1 MGAVDYLALL
11 AGAGNTIAISAIA
24 IVLGSPLGLM
34 LALIRWAKVPGLDR
48 PVAVLV
54 SLLRATPS
62 VTLMLLVYFALPA
75 LGLELPRVGAA
86 VATLA
91 LGSMAYNCEI
101 WRGALLTFP
110 KDQLDAAKALGM
122 RRNLRLHHIVLPQ
135 LVRSALPALVN
146 EMTLLIKVSP
156 AIAVIGVTDVTRA
169 AVRIG
174 ASTYQPVPPF
184 TAALVIYLVIIGAL
198 VLAQRLF
205 ENHQL
210 ARNAA

>member
-24 IVLGSPLGLM
+24 IALGSPLGLV
-34 LALIRWAKVPGLDR
+34 LALIRWGKVPGLDR
-48 PVAVLV
+48 PVAILV

-62 VTLMLLVYFALPA
+62 VTLMLLVYFALPV
-75 LGLELPRVGAA
+75 LGLELPRVAAA

-122 RRNLRLHHIVLPQ
+122 RRNLRLRHIILPQ

-156 AIAVIGVTDVTRA
+156 AIAVIGLADVTRA

-184 TAALVIYLVIIGAL
+184 TAALVIYLVIIGTL

-205 ENHQL
+205 ENRQL
-210 ARNAA
+210 ARNVA

>member
-1 MGAVDYLALL
+1 
-11 AGAGNTIAISAIA
+11 
-24 IVLGSPLGLM
+24 
-34 LALIRWAKVPGLDR
+34 
-48 PVAVLV
+48 
-54 SLLRATPS
+54 
-62 VTLMLLVYFALPA
+62 
-75 LGLELPRVGAA
+75 VGAA

-122 RRNLRLHHIVLPQ
+122 RRNLRLHHIILPQ
-135 LVRSALPALVN
+135 LVRSTLPALVN

-184 TAALVIYLVIIGAL
+184 AVALAIYLVIIGAL

-205 ENHQL
+205 ENRQL
-210 ARNAA
+210 ARNTA

>member
-1 MGAVDYLALL
+1 MTAVDYLALL

-24 IVLGSPLGLM
+24 IVLGSPLGLV
-34 LALIRWAKVPGLDR
+34 LALVRWAKVPGLDGF
-48 PVAVLV
+48 VAVLV

-62 VTLMLLVYFALPA
+62 VTLMLLVYFALPV
-75 LGLELPRVGAA
+75 LGLELPRVVAA

-122 RRNLRLHHIVLPQ
+122 RRGLRLRHIVLPQ
-135 LVRSALPALVN
+135 LVRSAMPALVN

-156 AIAVIGVTDVTRA
+156 AIAVIGVADVTRA

-184 TAALVIYLVIIGAL
+184 AVALAIYLVIIGAL

-205 ENHQL
+205 ESRQL
-210 ARNAA
+210 ARAAV

>member
-1 MGAVDYLALL
+1 V
-11 AGAGNTIAISAIA
+11 
-24 IVLGSPLGLM
+24 V
-34 LALIRWAKVPGLDR
+34 
-48 PVAVLV
+48 
-54 SLLRATPS
+54 
-62 VTLMLLVYFALPA
+62 
-75 LGLELPRVGAA
+75 AA
-86 VATLA
+86 VSTLA

-110 KDQLDAAKALGM
+110 KDQLDAAKAFGM
-122 RRNLRLHHIVLPQ
+122 RRHLRLQHIILPQ

-184 TAALVIYLVIIGAL
+184 TVALLIYLAIIGAL

-205 ENHQL
+205 ENRQL
-210 ARNAA
+210 AGNAA

>member
-1 MGAVDYLALL
+1 MTAVDYLALL

-34 LALIRWAKVPGLDR
+34 LALVRWGKIRGLDGL
-48 PVAVLV
+48 VAALV

-62 VTLMLLVYFALPA
+62 VTLMLLVYFALPV
-75 LGLELPRVGAA
+75 LGIELPRVAAA

-101 WRGALLTFP
+101 WRGALLAFP
-110 KDQLDAAKALGM
+110 KDQLDAAKAFGM
-122 RRNLRLHHIVLPQ
+122 RRHLRFRQIVLPQ
-135 LVRSALPALVN
+135 IMRLALPALVN
-146 EMTLLIKVSP
+146 EMTLLVKVSP
-156 AIAVIGVTDVTRA
+156 AVAVIGVVDTTRA

-184 TAALVIYLVIIGAL
+184 AIALVIYLVIIGVL
-198 VLAQRLF
+198 VMAQRLF
-205 ENHQL
+205 ENRQL
-210 ARNAA
+210 AREAA

>member
-24 IVLGSPLGLM
+24 IALGSPLGLV
-34 LALIRWAKVPGLDR
+34 LALIRWGKVPGLDR
-48 PVAVLV
+48 PVAILV

-62 VTLMLLVYFALPA
+62 VTLMLLVYFALPV
-75 LGLELPRVGAA
+75 LGLELPRVAAA

-122 RRNLRLHHIVLPQ
+122 RRNLRLRHIILPQ

-156 AIAVIGVTDVTRA
+156 AIAVIGLVDVTRA

-184 TAALVIYLVIIGAL
+184 TAALVIYLVIIGTL

-210 ARNAA
+210 ARNVA

>member
-24 IVLGSPLGLM
+24 IALGSPLGLM
-34 LALIRWAKVPGLDR
+34 LALIRWGKVPGLDR
-48 PVAVLV
+48 PVAILV

-62 VTLMLLVYFALPA
+62 VTLMLLVYFALPV
-75 LGLELPRVGAA
+75 LGLELPRVAAA

-122 RRNLRLHHIVLPQ
+122 RRNLRLRHIILPQ

-156 AIAVIGVTDVTRA
+156 AIAVIGLADVTRA

-184 TAALVIYLVIIGAL
+184 TAALVIYLVIIGTL

-205 ENHQL
+205 ENRQL
-210 ARNAA
+210 ARNVA

>member
-62 VTLMLLVYFALPA
+62 VTLMLLVYFALPV
-75 LGLELPRVGAA
+75 LGLELPRVAAA

-122 RRNLRLHHIVLPQ
+122 RRNLRLHHIILPQ

-184 TAALVIYLVIIGAL
+184 TVALAIYLVIIGAL

-205 ENHQL
+205 ESQQL

>member
-1 MGAVDYLALL
+1 MTAVDYLALL

-24 IVLGSPLGLM
+24 IVLGCPLGLV
-34 LALIRWAKVPGLDR
+34 LALVRWAKVPGLDGF
-48 PVAVLV
+48 VAVLV

-62 VTLMLLVYFALPA
+62 VTLMLLVYFALPV
-75 LGLELPRVGAA
+75 LGLELPRVVAA

-122 RRNLRLHHIVLPQ
+122 RRGLRLRHIVLPQ
-135 LVRSALPALVN
+135 LVRSAMPALVN

-156 AIAVIGVTDVTRA
+156 AIAVIGVADVTRA

-184 TAALVIYLVIIGAL
+184 AVALAIYLVIIGAL

-205 ENHQL
+205 ESRQL
-210 ARNAA
+210 ARAAV

>member
-24 IVLGSPLGLM
+24 IALGSPLGLM

-62 VTLMLLVYFALPA
+62 VTLMLLVYFALPV
-75 LGLELPRVGAA
+75 LGLELPRVAAA

-122 RRNLRLHHIVLPQ
+122 RRNLRLRHIILPQ

-156 AIAVIGVTDVTRA
+156 AIAVIGLADVTRA

-184 TAALVIYLVIIGAL
+184 TAALVIYLVIIGTL

-210 ARNAA
+210 ARNVA

>member
-1 MGAVDYLALL
+1 MTAVDYLALL

-34 LALIRWAKVPGLDR
+34 LALVRWGKIRGLDGL
-48 PVAVLV
+48 VAALV

-62 VTLMLLVYFALPA
+62 LTLMLLVYFALPV
-75 LGLELPRVGAA
+75 LGIELPRVAAA

-101 WRGALLTFP
+101 WRGALLAFP
-110 KDQLDAAKALGM
+110 KDQLDAAKAFGM
-122 RRNLRLHHIVLPQ
+122 RRHLRFRQIVLPQ
-135 LVRSALPALVN
+135 IMRLALPALVN
-146 EMTLLIKVSP
+146 EMTLLVKVSP
-156 AIAVIGVTDVTRA
+156 AVAVIGVVDTTRA

-184 TAALVIYLVIIGAL
+184 AIALVIYLVIIGVL
-198 VLAQRLF
+198 VMAQRLF
-205 ENHQL
+205 ENRQL
-210 ARNAA
+210 AREAA

>member
-24 IVLGSPLGLM
+24 IALGSPLGLM
-34 LALIRWAKVPGLDR
+34 LALIRWGKVPGLDR

-62 VTLMLLVYFALPA
+62 VTLMLLVYFALPV
-75 LGLELPRVGAA
+75 LGLELPRVAAA

-122 RRNLRLHHIVLPQ
+122 RRNLRLRHIILPQ

-156 AIAVIGVTDVTRA
+156 AIAVIGLADVTRA

-184 TAALVIYLVIIGAL
+184 TAALVIYLVIIGTL

-210 ARNAA
+210 ARNVA

>member
-24 IVLGSPLGLM
+24 IALGSPLGLV
-34 LALIRWAKVPGLDR
+34 LALIRWGKVPGLDR

-62 VTLMLLVYFALPA
+62 VTLMLLVYFALPV
-75 LGLELPRVGAA
+75 LGLELPRVAAA

-122 RRNLRLHHIVLPQ
+122 RRNLRLRHIILPQ

-156 AIAVIGVTDVTRA
+156 AIAVIGLVDVTRA

-184 TAALVIYLVIIGAL
+184 TAALVIYLVIIGTL

-210 ARNAA
+210 ARNVA

>member
-24 IVLGSPLGLM
+24 IILGSPLGLM
-34 LALIRWAKVPGLDR
+34 LALIRWAKVPGLNG

-62 VTLMLLVYFALPA
+62 VTLMLLVYFALPV
-75 LGLELPRVGAA
+75 LGLELPRVAAA
-86 VATLA
+86 VATLT
-91 LGSMAYNCEI
+91 LGSMAYEI

-122 RRNLRLHHIVLPQ
+122 RRNLRLHHIILPQ
-135 LVRSALPALVN
+135 LMRSALPALVN

-184 TAALVIYLVIIGAL
+184 TVALAIYLVIIGAL

-205 ENHQL
+205 ENRQL

>member
-1 MGAVDYLALL
+1 MTTIDYLALL

-24 IVLGSPLGLM
+24 IALGSPLGLM
-34 LALIRWAKVPGLDR
+34 LALIRWAKVPGLDGL
-48 PVAVLV
+48 VAILV

-62 VTLMLLVYFALPA
+62 VTLMLLVYFALPV
-75 LGLELPRVGAA
+75 LGIELPRVVAA
-86 VATLA
+86 VSTLA

-110 KDQLDAAKALGM
+110 KDQLDAAKAFGM
-122 RRNLRLHHIVLPQ
+122 RRNLRLQHIILPQ

-156 AIAVIGVTDVTRA
+156 AIAVIGVADVTRA

-174 ASTYQPVPPF
+174 SSTYQPVPPF
-184 TAALVIYLVIIGAL
+184 MVALLIYLVIIGAL

-205 ENHQL
+205 ESRQL
-210 ARNAA
+210 AGNAA

>member
-24 IVLGSPLGLM
+24 IALGSPLGLM

-62 VTLMLLVYFALPA
+62 VTLMLLVYFALPG
-75 LGLELPRVGAA
+75 LGLELPRVAAA

-110 KDQLDAAKALGM
+110 KDQLDAAKAFGM
-122 RRNLRLHHIVLPQ
+122 RRHVRFRHIVLPQ
-135 LVRSALPALVN
+135 LLQSALPALVN
-146 EMTLLIKVSP
+146 EMTLLVKVSP
-156 AIAVIGVTDVTRA
+156 AIAVIGVADVTRA

-184 TAALVIYLVIIGAL
+184 TVALIIYLAIIGAL
-198 VLAQRLF
+198 VLTQRLF
-205 ENHQL
+205 ENRQL
-210 ARNAA
+210 AGNAA

>member
-24 IVLGSPLGLM
+24 IILGSPLGLM

-48 PVAVLV
+48 LVAVVV

-62 VTLMLLVYFALPA
+62 VTLMLLVYFALPV
-75 LGLELPRVGAA
+75 LGLELPRVVAA

-122 RRNLRLHHIVLPQ
+122 RRNLRLYHIVLPQ

-156 AIAVIGVTDVTRA
+156 AIAVIGVADVTRA

-184 TAALVIYLVIIGAL
+184 TVALAIYLVIIGAL

-205 ENHQL
+205 ENRQL
-210 ARNAA
+210 SRDAA

>member
-1 MGAVDYLALL
+1 MGAIDYLALL

-24 IVLGSPLGLM
+24 ILLGSPLGLM
-34 LALIRWAKVPGLDR
+34 LALVRWAKVPGLDGS
-48 PVAVLV
+48 VAVLV

-62 VTLMLLVYFALPA
+62 VTLMLLVYFALPV
-75 LGLELPRVGAA
+75 LGLELPRVAAA

-122 RRNLRLHHIVLPQ
+122 RRNLRLHHIILPQ

-184 TAALVIYLVIIGAL
+184 TVALAIYLVIIGAL

-205 ENHQL
+205 ENRQL

>member
-24 IVLGSPLGLM
+24 IVLGSPLGLL
-34 LALIRWAKVPGLDR
+34 LALIRWAKVPGLNA
-48 PVAVLV
+48 PVAILV

-62 VTLMLLVYFALPA
+62 VTLMLLVYFALPV
-75 LGLELPRVGAA
+75 LGLEIPRVAAA

-91 LGSMAYNCEI
+91 LGSMAYNFDI

-110 KDQLDAAKALGM
+110 RDQLDAAKALGM
-122 RRNLRLHHIVLPQ
+122 RRNLRLHHIILPQ

-184 TAALVIYLVIIGAL
+184 TAALAIYLVIIGAL

-205 ENHQL
+205 EGRQL

>member
-24 IVLGSPLGLM
+24 IALGSPLGLM

-75 LGLELPRVGAA
+75 LGLELPRVAAA

-122 RRNLRLHHIVLPQ
+122 RRNLRLRHIILPQ

-156 AIAVIGVTDVTRA
+156 AIAVIGLADVTRA

-184 TAALVIYLVIIGAL
+184 TAALVIYLVIIGTL

-210 ARNAA
+210 ARNVA

>member
-24 IVLGSPLGLM
+24 ILLGSPLGLM
-34 LALIRWAKVPGLDR
+34 LALIRWAKVPGLNG
-48 PVAVLV
+48 PVAILV

-62 VTLMLLVYFALPA
+62 VTLMLLVYFALPV
-75 LGLELPRVGAA
+75 LGLEIPRVAAA

-122 RRNLRLHHIVLPQ
+122 RRNLRLHHIILPQ
-135 LVRSALPALVN
+135 LVRSAMPALVN

-184 TAALVIYLVIIGAL
+184 TAALAIYLVIIGAL

-205 ENHQL
+205 ESRQL

>member
-1 MGAVDYLALL
+1 
-11 AGAGNTIAISAIA
+11 
-24 IVLGSPLGLM
+24 
-34 LALIRWAKVPGLDR
+34 
-48 PVAVLV
+48 
-54 SLLRATPS
+54 
-62 VTLMLLVYFALPA
+62 
-75 LGLELPRVGAA
+75 
-86 VATLA
+86 
-91 LGSMAYNCEI
+91 
-101 WRGALLTFP
+101 LLTFP

-122 RRNLRLHHIVLPQ
+122 RRHLRLHHIILPQ

-184 TAALVIYLVIIGAL
+184 TAALAIYLVIIGAL

-205 ENHQL
+205 EGRQL

>member
-1 MGAVDYLALL
+1 MRAVDYLALL

-24 IVLGSPLGLM
+24 IELGTPLGLM
-34 LALIRWAKVPGLDR
+34 LALVRWARIPGLDGF
-48 PVAVLV
+48 VAVLV

-62 VTLMLLVYFALPA
+62 VTLMLLVYFALPV
-75 LGLELPRVGAA
+75 LGIELPRVVAA

-101 WRGALLTFP
+101 WRGALLAFP
-110 KDQLDAAKALGM
+110 KDQLEAAKAFGM
-122 RRNLRLHHIVLPQ
+122 RRHVRFRQIVLPQ
-135 LVRSALPALVN
+135 LLRSALPALVN

-156 AIAVIGVTDVTRA
+156 AIAVIGVADVTRA

-174 ASTYQPVPPF
+174 AATYEPVPPF
-184 TAALVIYLVIIGAL
+184 TVALIIYLAIIGVL

-205 ENHQL
+205 ESHQL
-210 ARNAA
+210 AGNAA

>member
-34 LALIRWAKVPGLDR
+34 LALIRWAKIPGLDR

-62 VTLMLLVYFALPA
+62 VTLMLLVYFALPV
-75 LGLELPRVGAA
+75 LGLELPRVAAA

-101 WRGALLTFP
+101 WRGALLSFP
-110 KDQLDAAKALGM
+110 RDQLDAAKALGM
-122 RRNLRLHHIVLPQ
+122 RRHLRLQHIILPQ

-184 TAALVIYLVIIGAL
+184 TVALAIYLVIIGAL

-205 ENHQL
+205 ESRQL

>member
-1 MGAVDYLALL
+1 MGAIDYLALL

-34 LALIRWAKVPGLDR
+34 LALVRWAKVPGLDGS
-48 PVAVLV
+48 VAVLV

-62 VTLMLLVYFALPA
+62 VTLMLLVYFALPV
-75 LGLELPRVGAA
+75 LGLELPRVAAA
-86 VATLA
+86 VATLT

-122 RRNLRLHHIVLPQ
+122 RRNLRLHHIILPQ

-184 TAALVIYLVIIGAL
+184 AVALAIYLVIIGAL

-205 ENHQL
+205 ENRQL

>member
-24 IVLGSPLGLM
+24 ILLGSPLGLM
-34 LALIRWAKVPGLDR
+34 LALVRWAKVPGLDR

-62 VTLMLLVYFALPA
+62 VTLMLLVYFALPV
-75 LGLELPRVGAA
+75 LGLELPRVAAA

-110 KDQLDAAKALGM
+110 RDQLDAAKALGM
-122 RRNLRLHHIVLPQ
+122 RRNLRLHHIILPQ

-184 TAALVIYLVIIGAL
+184 TVALVIYLVIIGAL

-205 ENHQL
+205 ENRQL

>member
-1 MGAVDYLALL
+1 MGAIDYLALL

-34 LALIRWAKVPGLDR
+34 LALVRWAKVPGLDGS
-48 PVAVLV
+48 VAVLV

-62 VTLMLLVYFALPA
+62 VTLMLLVYFALPV
-75 LGLELPRVGAA
+75 LGLELPRVAAA
-86 VATLA
+86 VATLT

-184 TAALVIYLVIIGAL
+184 AVALAIYLVIIGAL

-205 ENHQL
+205 ENRQL

>member
-24 IVLGSPLGLM
+24 IALGSPLGLM

-62 VTLMLLVYFALPA
+62 VTLMLLVYFALPV
-75 LGLELPRVGAA
+75 LGLELPRVAAA

-122 RRNLRLHHIVLPQ
+122 RRNLRLRHIILPQ

-156 AIAVIGVTDVTRA
+156 AIAVIGLADVTRA

-184 TAALVIYLVIIGAL
+184 TAALVIYLVIIGTL

-205 ENHQL
+205 ENRQL
-210 ARNAA
+210 ARNVA

>member
-1 MGAVDYLALL
+1 MTAVDYLALL

-34 LALIRWAKVPGLDR
+34 LALVRWGKIRGLDGL
-48 PVAVLV
+48 VAALV

-62 VTLMLLVYFALPA
+62 VTLMLLVYFALPV
-75 LGLELPRVGAA
+75 LGIELPRVAAA

-101 WRGALLTFP
+101 WRGALLAFP
-110 KDQLDAAKALGM
+110 KDQLDAAKAFGM
-122 RRNLRLHHIVLPQ
+122 RRHLRFRQIVLPQ
-135 LVRSALPALVN
+135 IMRLALPALVN
-146 EMTLLIKVSP
+146 EMTLLVKVSP
-156 AIAVIGVTDVTRA
+156 AVAVIGVVDTTRA

-184 TAALVIYLVIIGAL
+184 AIALVIYLVIIGVL
-198 VLAQRLF
+198 VMAQRLY
-205 ENHQL
+205 ESRQL
-210 ARNAA
+210 AREAA